1 MNNYGTVIFSD
12 MQMEEPRHLCLR
24 ENGELYMCTVEKGN
38 EEFLEANVCE
48 LDEQEAMIF
57 VANASRK
64 AIDAIR
70 TKKVQNNKACS
81 DGLF

>member
-24 ENGELYMCTVEKGN
+24 ENGELYMCTIEKCN

-70 TKKVQNNKACS
+70 TKKVQSNMVCV